1 MNRINPSRFLIVT
14 FLAMLAVVPLLQA
27 VVEIRHGERPQVLE
41 FVTRP
46 PSSANLRATEHS
58 LEEDSVAARALR
70 PWLQAGQ
77 FFGLREAGEKAIVG
91 RDGWIFYQPGLAYL
105 TQRSKPEDSTSAE
118 ALAAILDFRDQLA
131 ARGIQLVLLP
141 VPNKESVY
149 PDKLSRRASPPT
161 RVIASDTRAFLTNC
175 EQAGLEVV
183 DLFAFYRNAREQSAA
198 ELYLAQD
205 SHWSPA
211 GMKLAAEAVAGRILN
226 HGELTRGQ
234 IAYDVQPADVQ
245 RLGDLVRMLHSPPI
259 ESRVVSESIGA
270 GKIVRHD
277 DGTPYAD
284 DPASP
289 VLVMGDSFLRI
300 YEQDEPEHAGFI
312 AHLARELGR
321 PLASIVNDGG
331 ASTLVRQELFHRP
344 KLLAGKKVVVWEFVE
359 RDLRLGTEGWQQV
372 PLPPESKAG
381 TP

>member
-1 MNRINPSRFLIVT
+1 MIYPNPSRFLIAA
-14 FLAMLAVVPLLQA
+14 FLTMLASVPLLQTA
-27 VVEIRHGERPQVLE
+27 IEVQRGERPQMLD
-41 FVTRP
+41 FFTRQP
-46 PSSANLRATEHS
+46 TQANLRATEHS
-58 LEEDSVAARALR
+58 LEEDNVAALALR

-77 FFGLREAGEKAIVG
+77 FFGLRDAGEKAIVG
-91 RDGWIFYQPGLAYL
+91 RDGWFFYQPGLTCL
-105 TQRSKPEDSTSAE
+105 TQRSKPEDSTPAE
-118 ALAAILDFRDQLA
+118 ALAAILNFRDQLA

-149 PDKLSRRASPPT
+149 PDKLSRRALPPT

-175 EQAGLEVV
+175 EHSGLEVV
-183 DLFAFYRNAREQSAA
+183 DLFAVYRNAREQSAT

-205 SHWSPA
+205 SHWSPT

-226 HGELTRGQ
+226 RGELTRGQ
-234 IAYDVQPADVQ
+234 VAYDVQPANVQ

-259 ESRVVSESIGA
+259 ESRVVSESISA

-277 DGTPYAD
+277 DGIPYAD
-284 DPASP
+284 NPASP

-344 KLLAGKKVVVWEFVE
+344 QLLAGKKVVVWEFIE

-372 PLPPESKAG
+372 PLRFENKP
-381 TP
+381 